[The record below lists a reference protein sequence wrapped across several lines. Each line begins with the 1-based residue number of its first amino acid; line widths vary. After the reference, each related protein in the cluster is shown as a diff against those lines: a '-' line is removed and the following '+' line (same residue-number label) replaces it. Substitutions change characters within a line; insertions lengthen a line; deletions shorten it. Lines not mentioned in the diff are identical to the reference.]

1 MFRKNVSVE
10 SRSVSFRRLPAIL
23 LATALM
29 VPSLTA
35 CRNRETGPSR
45 SVTVSAPANGIV
57 RRVVVDSNVSVD
69 KDAAIIEIAVQPAQ
83 ARPVSPTNTSAIE
96 AEVARAQT
104 DLASAEGDA
113 NRSADELKRIEP
125 LVKRGLASQAE
136 LDKARSQSLDAQEWL
151 RLARVKANNATADR
165 NRTASIA
172 ANEEILVVRAP
183 SAGTVQAV
191 NVHAGEAVV
200 SGQPIVTLVSN
211 T

>member
-1 MFRKNVSVE
+1 MRTRTFIAEN
-10 SRSVSFRRLPAIL
+10 RSAVIL
-23 LATALM
+23 LTTALM
-29 VPSLTA
+29 FVLITA
-35 CRNRETGPSR
+35 CRSRESEPSR
-45 SVTVSAPANGIV
+45 SVVVNAPVDGIV
-57 RRVVVDSNVSVD
+57 RRVVVDPNAAVD
-69 KDAAIIEIAVQPAQ
+69 KDAAMIEIAVQPAHS
-83 ARPVSPTNTSAIE
+83 AASPRDDAASRAQY
-96 AEVARAQT
+96 ASAQT
-104 DLASAEGDA
+104 DLASAEGEA
-113 NRSADELKRIEP
+113 NRIAADVRRIEP

-136 LDKARSQSLDAQEWL
+136 LDKARSQSLDAQERL
-151 RLARVKANNATADR
+151 RLARVKANTATADR